1 MREEKKRLIGNE
13 KGRKERTE
21 KGKQSENNV
30 SNENEIHRCSTGL
43 ELQSFAIYQ
52 IYFDRA
58 SMRHLSKFI
67 DRLQE
72 QMLRRRGVSSMAFF
86 SINLHRRIVF
96 LFSIFAGFSVLNPR
110 ESFVQM
116 HIEIKI

>member
-13 KGRKERTE
+13 KGRNERTE

-58 SMRHLSKFI
+58 SMRHLSKFVYVI
-67 DRLQE
+67 LFDKFT
-72 QMLRRRGVSSMAFF
+72 SMNRI
-86 SINLHRRIVF
+86 SIFYF
-96 LFSIFAGFSVLNPR
+96 LFSLVSR
-110 ESFVQM
+110 C
-116 HIEIKI
+116 